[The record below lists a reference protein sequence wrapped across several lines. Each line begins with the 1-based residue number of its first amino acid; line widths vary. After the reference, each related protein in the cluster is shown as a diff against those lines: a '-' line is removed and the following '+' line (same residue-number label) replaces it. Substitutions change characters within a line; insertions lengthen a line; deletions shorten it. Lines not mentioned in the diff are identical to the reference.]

1 MEKKCFNNIIL
12 IFSIIGL
19 LFSGTLSYFSMIL
32 GKCLLKDPC
41 PVFFKLPSC
50 FYGFILFLT
59 LIILSVLALIKEKK
73 RDNLMKWI
81 FYISIIAVLYAIFS
95 AGYEIFYLCAD
106 GSCRYSLG
114 LPTCVYGLIMYLVIF
129 FSAFMYRRNK

>member
-1 MEKKCFNNIIL
+1 MEKKSFVLTTL

-19 LFSGTLSYFSMIL
+19 LFSGTLSYFSMVL

-41 PVFFKLPSC
+41 PVFFHLPSC
-50 FYGFILFLT
+50 FYGFIIFLT
-59 LIILSVLALIKEKK
+59 ILILSLVSLIKEKK
-73 RDNLMKWI
+73 RDNLMEWT

-95 AGYEIFYLCAD
+95 ASYEIFYLCAD
-106 GSCRYSLG
+106 GSCKYSLI

-129 FSAFMYRRNK
+129 ISALMYRKKK